1 MIFTNY
7 PIFFMKSSIKKAFT
21 FIEMLWV
28 LCIVVILISIST
40 IAFRHGQ
47 GKARDMIRKNDLQM
61 IADALIS
68 YANDHGHFP
77 SSIYDENIPWNYIIT
92 IADAWRKVTESG
104 ASFKFSWDKLVYIP
118 WIEAYE
124 ALGYTIDDLN
134 SDNFNEIEIENNC
147 LGCEI
152 TTSYQYVWDPNS
164 QEFWNINDL
173 TSIIEGDFPDL
184 TNITGSYLREGI
196 FAIVT
201 QWMCISELKNYLVDN
216 WYLSFIPNDPSWE
229 ELNLETNYCIRKDAK
244 MDGWTNANDENIS
257 IRKEQCYAGGTTGCA
272 KLCKEWYA
280 YVSDWNHFAL
290 IAHMES
296 KNNWNYITT
305 ACGSCGVECK
315 TTTSEK
321 SGWTDT
327 EQLPCDII
335 DEFTNTFDCIKNT
348 GVVEYTTWQY
358 YFYIY

>member
-1 MIFTNY
+1 
-7 PIFFMKSSIKKAFT
+7 MKPSLKKAFT

-47 GKARDMIRKNDLQM
+47 QKARDMVRKNDLQM

-68 YANDHGHFP
+68 YGNDHGHFP
-77 SSIYDENIPWNYIIT
+77 LSMYDGNKPWDKIIS

-118 WIEAYE
+118 WVETYKNVFGMTDE
-124 ALGYTIDDLN
+124 DLN
-134 SDNFNEIEIENNC
+134 NSEIFEKHTEYNYGLGGTRTTTYEFKWNNQSNEYSELAEYIGTIGNVTRTN
-147 LGCEI
+147 
-152 TTSYQYVWDPNS
+152 TTSNAVDV
-164 QEFWNINDL
+164 E
-173 TSIIEGDFPDL
+173 E
-184 TNITGSYLREGI
+184 

-229 ELNLETNYCIRKDAK
+229 ELNLETNYCIKK
-244 MDGWTNANDENIS
+244 GVTMSGWTNANDENIN
-257 IRKEQCYAGGTTGCA
+257 IRKQECYAGGTTGCA
-272 KLCKEWYA
+272 KLCKDWYA

-315 TTTSEK
+315 IFTSKKPE
-321 SGWTDT
+321 WTDT

-348 GVVEYTTWQY
+348 GVVEYATWQY